1 MLEEAGCELAGWP
14 LDPAEQDPLVPLRPL
29 VVAGGLT
36 VAVNGIVRI
45 QAGVRGWIARR
56 EYGKVVAFLED
67 LCGWIARRAYGGP
80 FWDCF
85 PEDFQR
91 AVVCIETGVR
101 GWIARRRVALYRR
114 WHALEEKEARAEAMS
129 RLRTA
134 AFAAARAARQA
145 HVDKGTARRAASVAN
160 ARAAADLASA
170 SLAVDHAVAVL
181 GEQAAGAAAVRIQA
195 CWRRQLGHRRY
206 ILWESELYDPDDGP
220 ADTRRR
226 KRSQRACTGRKAAA
240 LRDAE
245 WVAKKRGH
253 NKHRGVRKGGK
264 GGQKARAAAAA
275 AAAGAQAP
283 ARLPE
288 RTADNFAEEI
298 AANSAAVASMM
309 REEDC
314 EETEAPVRIRMRAH
328 TAWLLAGATGPEPP
342 GWTSPEERAHYEHL
356 WHRVP
361 MSRMCD
367 DDWDGGAE
375 RGAMPDG
382 DDTYAAYDVYDAY
395 DGAP

>member
-145 HVDKGTARRAASVAN
+145 EVDKGTARRAASAAN
-160 ARAAADLASA
+160 AQAAADLASA
-170 SLAVDHAVAVL
+170 SLETPARAPALHPLGERALRPGRRPGGHATAQAVA
-181 GEQAAGAAAVRIQA
+181 AGV
-195 CWRRQLGHRRY
+195 H
-206 ILWESELYDPDDGP
+206 GP
-220 ADTRRR
+220 
-226 KRSQRACTGRKAAA
+226 
-240 LRDAE
+240 
-245 WVAKKRGH
+245 RGSGASGC
-253 NKHRGVRKGGK
+253 GVGGK
-264 GGQKARAAAAA
+264 E
-275 AAAGAQAP
+275 AGPQQAP
-283 ARLPE
+283 R
-288 RTADNFAEEI
+288 
-298 AANSAAVASMM
+298 
-309 REEDC
+309 
-314 EETEAPVRIRMRAH
+314 RAQ
-328 TAWLLAGATGPEPP
+328 
-342 GWTSPEERAHYEHL
+342 GWQGRP
-356 WHRVP
+356 
-361 MSRMCD
+361 
-367 DDWDGGAE
+367 
-375 RGAMPDG
+375 
-382 DDTYAAYDVYDAY
+382 
-395 DGAP
+395 